1 MSSKDKRR
9 EEEENEAFQ
18 KVLEIPNDVNKLRS
32 MCIQLILENRKL
44 RSEIK
49 MLKEKT
55 LAMEE
60 LLEGVR
66 EEVEGL
72 LRGKVLVNQLANEK
86 VLSFK
91 QIYGSIISAA
101 RHLNQRRFFVFTKWM
116 FYTIVFMSAFIF
128 FTIYPQYLELIIY
141 SITGNPI
148 IFVLI
153 LGIIALLIYYKFK
166 K

>member
-1 MSSKDKRR
+1 MPSKDKRSE

-32 MCIQLILENRKL
+32 MYIQLILENRKL
-44 RSEIK
+44 KSERK

-55 LAMEE
+55 VAQEE

-86 VLSFK
+86 ILAYK
-91 QIYGSIISAA
+91 QIYGTIISAA
-101 RHLNQRRFFVFTKWM
+101 RHLGQRRFFVFTRWM
-116 FYTIVFMSAFIF
+116 FYALVFM
-128 FTIYPQYLELIIY
+128 
-141 SITGNPI
+141 
-148 IFVLI
+148 
-153 LGIIALLIYYKFK
+153 
-166 K
+166 

>member
-1 MSSKDKRR
+1 
-9 EEEENEAFQ
+9 
-18 KVLEIPNDVNKLRS
+18 
-32 MCIQLILENRKL
+32 
-44 RSEIK
+44 

-72 LRGKVLVNQLANEK
+72 LKGKVLVNQLANEK
-86 VLSFK
+86 ILAYK
-91 QIYGSIISAA
+91 QIYGTIISAA
-101 RHLNQRRFFVFTKWM
+101 RHLSQRRIFVFTRWM
-116 FYTIVFMSAFIF
+116 FYALVFMSVFIF

-141 SITGNPI
+141 SIVGNPI

-153 LGIIALLIYYKFK
+153 LTIIALLLYYKFK
-166 K
+166 R